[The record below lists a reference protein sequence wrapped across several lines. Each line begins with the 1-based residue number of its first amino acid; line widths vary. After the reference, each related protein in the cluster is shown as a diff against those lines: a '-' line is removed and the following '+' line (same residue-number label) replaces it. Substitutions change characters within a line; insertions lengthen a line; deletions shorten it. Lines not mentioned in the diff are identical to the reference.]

1 MGKASYTDRK
11 LTDAERSVAQKYYYL
26 VSYFIWKKHLT
37 PMTEW
42 EGELAIPYIQAI
54 KKYSDYDQL
63 HCFSIKTVIF
73 YALDSVRA
81 NYFKKSNCAKR
92 KAAGGEVYYDEQG
105 KQGAYISDHRISG
118 NPMITE
124 HVALSNAMV
133 EVILESMEIERQKLI
148 IIMLIR
154 GYKKIE
160 IQNQLDIT
168 NYRLQK
174 ELKNIRNII
183 NQNYFD
189 KENIN

>member
-73 YALDSVRA
+73 YALDSARA
-81 NYFKKSNCAKR
+81 NYFKKRNCAKR
-92 KAAGGEVYYDEQG
+92 KVAGGEVYYDEKG
-105 KQGAYISDHRISG
+105 KQGAYISDYRISG

-124 HVALSNAMV
+124 QVALSNAMV
-133 EVILESMEIERQKLI
+133 EIILENMEIERQKLI
-148 IIMLIR
+148 VKMLIW

-160 IQNQLDIT
+160 IRNQLDIT

-183 NQNYFD
+183 NQIYFD

>member
-73 YALDSVRA
+73 YALDSARA
-81 NYFKKSNCAKR
+81 NYFKKRNCAKR
-92 KAAGGEVYYDEQG
+92 KSAGGEVYYDEKE
-105 KQGAYISDHRISG
+105 KQGAYISDYRISG

-124 HVALSNAMV
+124 QVALSNAMV
-133 EVILESMEIERQKLI
+133 EIILENMEIERQKLI
-148 IIMLIR
+148 VKMLIW

-160 IQNQLDIT
+160 IRNQLDIT

-183 NQNYFD
+183 NQIYFD

>member
-11 LTDAERSVAQKYYYL
+11 LTDAERSVSQKYYYL
-26 VSYFIWKKHLT
+26 VSYFIWKKHLI

-73 YALDSVRA
+73 YALDSARA
-81 NYFKKSNCAKR
+81 NYFKKRNCAKR
-92 KAAGGEVYYDEQG
+92 KAAGGEVYYDEKE
-105 KQGAYISDHRISG
+105 KQGAYISDYRISG

-124 HVALSNAMV
+124 QVALSNAMV
-133 EVILESMEIERQKLI
+133 EIILENMEIERQKLI
-148 IIMLIR
+148 VKMLIW

-160 IQNQLDIT
+160 IRNQLDIT

-183 NQNYFD
+183 NQIYFD

>member
-73 YALDSVRA
+73 YALDSARA
-81 NYFKKSNCAKR
+81 NYFKKRNCAKR